1 MLRDMIS
8 SVLTMLVRLLAR
20 VEAIGLDNV
29 PSQGGYIIATNHM
42 SILDPVIVFVYIR
55 RKDLSALVAK
65 KHQKNPFFR
74 WLVDAVGGIWLNR
87 DDPDAHAIRAS
98 RDYLQ
103 KGGLL
108 GISPE
113 GTRSPSGALNPAKTG
128 VAYLADVAQVP
139 IIPVAITGTH
149 NGIKRVFTFQR
160 PRFTIRFGCPFSLA
174 PVNRLSRE
182 TDLKRNTDEIM
193 CRIAAMLPAELQ
205 GAYADYPRVK
215 ELLESGKTK
224 ELHRLTVPTV

>member
-1 MLRDMIS
+1 
-8 SVLTMLVRLLAR
+8 
-20 VEAIGLDNV
+20 
-29 PSQGGYIIATNHM
+29 M
-42 SILDPVIVFVYIR
+42 SILDPVLLFVYIR
-55 RKDLSALVAK
+55 RKDLTALVAK
-65 KHQKNPFFR
+65 KHQKNPLFR

-113 GTRSPSGALNPAKTG
+113 GTRSPSGALIPAKTG

-149 NGIKRVFTFQR
+149 NGIKRAFTLQR
-160 PRFTIRFGCPFSLA
+160 PRFTLRFGCPFSLP
-174 PVNRLSRE
+174 PVNRRSRE
-182 TDLKRNTDEIM
+182 TDLKLNTDEIM
-193 CRIAAMLPAELQ
+193 CRIAAMLPTELY
-205 GAYADYPRVK
+205 GIYADHPRIK
-215 ELLESGKTK
+215 ELLVSGKTN
-224 ELHRLTVPTV
+224 E